1 MFFYL
6 RWSCHHLDI
15 NIETMAPE
23 ELDKVLSKFYADV
36 KKKNGN
42 DCEPESLK
50 LMQSSTDE
58 ILIVKAISQHQQG
71 RLKQPKKSQ
80 PLTPDEESALWEK
93 VSLATSMAK
102 S

>member
-1 MFFYL
+1 
-6 RWSCHHLDI
+6 
-15 NIETMAPE
+15 
-23 ELDKVLSKFYADV
+23 
-36 KKKNGN
+36 
-42 DCEPESLK
+42 
-50 LMQSSTDE
+50 MQSSTDE